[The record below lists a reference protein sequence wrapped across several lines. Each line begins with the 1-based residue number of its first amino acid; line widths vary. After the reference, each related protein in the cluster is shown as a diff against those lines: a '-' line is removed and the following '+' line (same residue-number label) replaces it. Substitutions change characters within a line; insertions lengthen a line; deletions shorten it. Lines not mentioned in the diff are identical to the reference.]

1 METDRREESSRIV
14 VVSGVPD
21 PLPVS
26 RMVDKL
32 TIHFLSRRRSRGGDV
47 EVVTYPTNMDGVAF
61 VTFDKA
67 EDAERVV
74 RKKQQLMKDNE
85 FPDDYLLTVFPFTR
99 DMFLYVHSAT
109 VDLSVFGRDPS
120 TLIQSLRSAHRS
132 LHFRPSPQQTKAT
145 VEGPFSAIQALRQDL
160 ILRAGQH
167 KSVKVSARAAA
178 VKPRESPLNP
188 RVMAHREVVGS
199 VKSGG
204 SEAKPGLGGSSHGL
218 STQATGEAAEVQSPL
233 LNGKTRTVSRRRKV
247 SHESLA
253 AAGSFCDTHG
263 NGEEEPRDRSRREMP
278 AEYRTELLNAGLT
291 SSLSG
296 LDLHRAEEISATQPA
311 VDGTSEKR
319 TGPDRISAP
328 EIRGENTTSSF
339 YSRTDYLKDPDQSS
353 SALTAKILRT
363 KDASMSSK
371 SHAEDAEEPSAEG
384 DACVWVDS
392 YICRYIEKF
401 DKWEF
406 DRCLRGLDVRVVH
419 ESADLTR
426 ISWTETGSRTWQ
438 ASEDLNSLVEYWLLM
453 LRVHRIDL
461 DGQLERH
468 KLIQICDD
476 VNALCHNVLYLLEDA
491 CVKVI
496 GTSVSGPRFCR
507 WVEDRVALLKDP
519 LRMERMG
526 HE

>member
-1 METDRREESSRIV
+1 METDRREGSSRTV

-74 RKKQQLMKDNE
+74 RKKRQLMKDEE

-145 VEGPFSAIQALRQDL
+145 VEGPFSAVQGLRQDL
-160 ILRAGQH
+160 ILRAGQL
-167 KSVKVSARAAA
+167 KCVKVSARAAA

-199 VKSGG
+199 VSCGG
-204 SEAKPGLGGSSHGL
+204 SEAKPGLGGSSRGL
-218 STQATGEAAEVQSPL
+218 STQATGEAAEVQSPPS
-233 LNGKTRTVSRRRKV
+233 NGKTRTASPRRKV
-247 SHESLA
+247 SPESLA
-253 AAGSFCDTHG
+253 AAGSFCETH
-263 NGEEEPRDRSRREMP
+263 EEEPRDRSRREMP

-296 LDLHRAEEISATQPA
+296 LHLHRAEEISATPPA
-311 VDGTSEKR
+311 ADGSSEKR
-319 TGPDRISAP
+319 TGPDRMSAP
-328 EIRGENTTSSF
+328 EIRGENPTSSF
-339 YSRTDYLKDPDQSS
+339 SSRTDYLKDPDQSS

-363 KDASMSSK
+363 KDASTSSK
-371 SHAEDAEEPSAEG
+371 SLAEDAEEPPAEG

-401 DKWEF
+401 DKQEF
-406 DRCLRGLDVRVVH
+406 DRCLRGLDVRVVR

-438 ASEDLNSLVEYWLLM
+438 ASEDLNSLVQHWLLM

-461 DGQLERH
+461 DEQLERQ

-476 VNALCHNVLYLLEDA
+476 ANALYRNVLYLLEDS

-496 GTSVSGPRFCR
+496 GTSVSGARFCR
-507 WVEDRVALLKDP
+507 CVEERVALLKDP